1 MNAQDRGD
9 TVNFGALRAAMLT
22 FWEEF
27 PNVHRSA
34 TLLTFYMDMFAK
46 AHPDSVA
53 SAWASFVGCSSP
65 VASELARGK
74 VRFAGLRQH
83 PLECTF
89 SLLDGRTLDLR
100 SLRGKV
106 VLIDFWATWC
116 VPCVQQLPTLKR
128 LYAAYHKRG
137 FEIIGV
143 SLDRD
148 EDRQKFKDL
157 LAREGISWPQQFGG
171 GWQNPIATRFAVNA
185 LPTTFLLDKQGK
197 IEGIS
202 LDEDLESEV
211 KALLGR

>member
-116 VPCVQQLPTLKR
+116 KSCLTMNKTVFQDPEVRRRLEGYVKVKYQAETPDAAPHKEVLERFRAVGLPTLVVLR
-128 LYAAYHKRG
+128 
-137 FEIIGV
+137 E
-143 SLDRD
+143 
-148 EDRQKFKDL
+148 KDVR
-157 LAREGISWPQQFGG
+157 AGG
-171 GWQNPIATRFAVNA
+171 
-185 LPTTFLLDKQGK
+185 
-197 IEGIS
+197 
-202 LDEDLESEV
+202 
-211 KALLGR
+211 